1 MTRGGDLDID
11 LLRAFATVYQSGGF
25 SLAAEILGRT
35 QPAISLQIKRLE
47 ERVGSQ
53 LFERSSARGV
63 SLTPTGLTLMD
74 YARQIVALHDE
85 AMARVALPSFKAFVR
100 LGILEELGNYRLPA
114 VLRSFSKV
122 FPDANLQVQV
132 KLSNSLMLEML
143 QGRLDIIVIAAEA
156 NTPNTIPLWSEQLV
170 WVASSAVPSAVR
182 QPLPLVS
189 LPDPCFYRKA
199 ATQALASAGQQWAD
213 VCSSSTMAG
222 IRASVIAGIGV
233 TAMGKT
239 EVTEGLHILGTD
251 SGLPRLSDAEVVIY
265 FRDKAFESVAKGLAA
280 HVRKSIA

>member
-1 MTRGGDLDID
+1 MAGDLDID
-11 LLRAFATVYQSGGF
+11 LLRAFAIVYQSGGF
-25 SLAAEILGRT
+25 SPAAEVLGRS

-47 ERVGSQ
+47 ERIGSQ
-53 LFERSSARGV
+53 LFERTSSRGV
-63 SLTPTGLTLMD
+63 SLTPAGLTLMD
-74 YARQIVALHDE
+74 YARQIIALHDE
-85 AMARVALPSFKAFVR
+85 AIARAALPSFKAFVR
-100 LGILEELGNYRLPA
+100 LGILEELGNARLPV

-156 NTPNTIPLWSEQLV
+156 NTPNSIPLWSEQLV
-170 WVASSAVPSAVR
+170 WVTSSAVPRPVR

-199 ATQALASAGQQWAD
+199 ATRALSAAGQQWSE
-213 VCSSSTMAG
+213 VCSSSTMMG

-239 EVTEGLHILGTD
+239 EVTEGLRILNSD

-265 FRDKAFESVAKGLAA
+265 FRDKSFESAAMALAE
-280 HVRKSIA
+280 HIRKNIT

>member
-1 MTRGGDLDID
+1 MSNDLGID
-11 LLRAFATVYQSGGF
+11 LLRAFATVHQSGSF
-25 SLAAEILGRT
+25 SLAAEILGRS

-47 ERVGSQ
+47 ERVGSPV
-53 LFERSSARGV
+53 FERTSARGAA
-63 SLTPTGLTLMD
+63 LTTVGLTLME
-74 YARQIVALHDE
+74 YAHQIIALHDE
-85 AMARVALPSFKAFVR
+85 AVARATSPSLKTFVR

-114 VLRSFSKV
+114 VLHSFSKV

-156 NTPNTIPLWSEQLV
+156 NIPNSVPLWSEQLV
-170 WVASSAVPSAVR
+170 WVASSAVPSPMR
-182 QPLPLVS
+182 DPLPLVS
-189 LPDPCFYRKA
+189 LPEPCFYRKA
-199 ATQALASAGQQWAD
+199 ATRALSSAGQQWTA
-213 VCSSSTMAG
+213 VCTSSTMAG

-233 TAMGKT
+233 TVMGKT
-239 EVTEGLHILGTD
+239 EVTEGLRILSTE

-265 FRDKAFESVAKGLAA
+265 FRDKGFENVAKALAA

>member
-1 MTRGGDLDID
+1 MSRDLDID
-11 LLRAFATVYQSGGF
+11 LLRAFATVYQSGSF
-25 SLAAEILGRT
+25 SLAAELLGRS

-53 LFERSSARGV
+53 VFERASARGV
-63 SLTPTGLTLMD
+63 PLTPVGTTLME
-74 YARQIVALHDE
+74 YARQIIALHDE
-85 AMARVALPSFKAFVR
+85 AMARATSPSLKTFVR

-114 VLRSFSKV
+114 VLHSFSKV

-156 NTPNTIPLWSEQLV
+156 SIPNSVALWSEQLV
-170 WVASSAVPSAVR
+170 WVASSAVPSPMR
-182 QPLPLVS
+182 DPLPLVS
-189 LPDPCFYRKA
+189 LPEPCFYRKA
-199 ATQALASAGQQWAD
+199 ATRALSSAGQQWTA
-213 VCSSSTMAG
+213 VCTSSTMAG

-233 TAMGKT
+233 TVMGKT
-239 EVTEGLHILGTD
+239 EVTEGLRVL
-251 SGLPRLSDAEVVIY
+251 SAEAGLPRLSDAEVVIY
-265 FRDKAFESVAKGLAA
+265 FRDKAFENVARSLAA